1 MRFGADGRTIP
12 SMMVRSMRVRTVLG
26 RIFPAF
32 VGVLSLAQISEFSN
46 EPHVNPDHA
55 AIHVNSDLVQI
66 PVTVLDH
73 NDHVVVG
80 LDKESFKLF
89 DDRVEQ
95 VITHFAIEDA
105 PISLGFVFDASASM
119 HDKMQQ
125 SREAV
130 TNFLKRTNPGDD
142 FFLVQFNDH
151 VEMTVDLSTST
162 QEVQNQLRFI
172 RPTGQTALMDAVHF
186 SISRMKKATNA
197 RKALIIISDG
207 GDNCS
212 RYTRADLKNLV
223 RETDVQLYALGIFDP
238 WERRSQTP
246 EELYGPALL
255 RDITRQSGGRLFEIE
270 HVNQLPDVA
279 SKIGESLRAQYVLG
293 YAPKA
298 MPRDGRYHRVEVK
311 LTQPR
316 GSRKLQASWRRGYY
330 APAQ

>member
-1 MRFGADGRTIP
+1 
-12 SMMVRSMRVRTVLG
+12 MRVWAMLCCT
-26 RIFPAF
+26 FPAF
-32 VGVLSLAQISEFSN
+32 FGVLSLAQISDFSN
-46 EPHVNPDHA
+46 EPHVNPVHA

-66 PVTVLDH
+66 PVTVLDR

-80 LDKESFKLF
+80 LDKENFKLF

-95 VITHFAIEDA
+95 VITHFALEDA
-105 PISLGFVFDASASM
+105 PLSLGFVFDASASM

-162 QEVQNQLRFI
+162 QEVQNQLKFI
-172 RPTGQTALMDAVHF
+172 RPTGQTALLDAVHF
-186 SISRMKKATNA
+186 SIGRMKKATNA

-212 RYTRADLKNLV
+212 RNTRADLKSLV
-223 RETDVQLYALGIFDP
+223 RETDVQVYALGIFDP

-246 EELYGPALL
+246 EELYGPSLL

-270 HVNQLPDVA
+270 SVNQLPDVA
-279 SKIGESLRAQYVLG
+279 SKIGEALRAQYVLG

-298 MPRDGRYHRVEVK
+298 MPRDGKYHRVEVK
-311 LTQPR
+311 LAQPK